1 MKIKAQIKGV
11 ARDWATGHNLITID
25 MLQGNINEINDLLDR
40 DLTVELKRYHNRRS
54 VNANRLLWECLGR
67 QADALGGDKWDYYI
81 NALNKYG
88 QYTMVEMPA
97 DAVERFKQIYR
108 ECEVVG
114 DHNGQKQVLCYYG
127 SSTYNTKEFARL
139 LDGVIDDMKAAGIE
153 VPTSEEMQAALK
165 AWENGEKTI

>member
-1 MKIKAQIKGV
+1 MKIKAKIKGV
-11 ARDWATGHNLITID
+11 ARDFTNGRHQITLD

-40 DLTVELKRYHNRRS
+40 DLSVEIKRYHSRRS
-54 VNANRLLWECLGR
+54 NNANGLLWECLGR
-67 QADALGGDKWDYYI
+67 IADTLGGDKWDYYI
-81 NALNKYG
+81 QALNKYG

-97 DAVERFKQIYR
+97 DAVDRFKQIYR
-108 ECEVVG
+108 ECEIVG

-127 SSTYNTKEFARL
+127 SSTYTTKEFARL

-165 AWENGEKTI
+165 AWENGKKTV